1 MSGSLWVPLVARLC
15 DHARMS
21 EKLQSRTLE
30 RIGHTA
36 HGSAESMF
44 ALLLRQSWSALGLTM
59 LGLYLTINV
68 VFAVLFLLVPGSIAG
83 SEGGFADAF
92 FLSVQSLATIGYGV
106 LSPKGLWGN
115 LLVTVESFVGIAYSA
130 LATGVFFAK
139 FARPKPHVLFSRVC
153 VVNVRDGVPTL
164 CFRVGNL
171 RGVDIVE
178 AAIRVSVLRTHI
190 TAEGER
196 MRRFYD
202 IPLERDRTP
211 LFTISWLVL
220 HRIDE
225 RSPLIGATHDSL
237 VAEDARLIVSLT
249 GYDEAFGQTVYA
261 RHSYDARMIKFGE
274 RFVDVLETLPDGGV
288 RVDFGRFH
296 ETQGAPPQSAQT

>member
-1 MSGSLWVPLVARLC
+1 MSDQPKVRS
-15 DHARMS
+15 
-21 EKLQSRTLE
+21 LE
-30 RIGHTA
+30 RVGHTA
-36 HGSAESMF
+36 HDSAESLF
-44 ALLLRQSWSALGLTM
+44 ALLLRQSWGTLGLM
-59 LGLYLTINV
+59 MFGLYIAINLLFALMFLV
-68 VFAVLFLLVPGSIAG
+68 VPDSIAG

-106 LSPKGLWGN
+106 LSPKGTWGN
-115 LLVTVESFVGIAYSA
+115 LVVTMESFVGIAYSA

-139 FARPKPHVLFSRVC
+139 FARPKPHVLFSKVA
-153 VVNVRDGVPTL
+153 VVHLRDGQSAL

-178 AAIRVSVLRTHI
+178 ASIRVSLLRTHV

-211 LFTISWLVL
+211 LFAISWLVL
-220 HRIDE
+220 HRINPH
-225 RSPLIGATHDSL
+225 SPLAGATHDGL
-237 VAEDARLIVSLT
+237 VAEDARLIISLT
-249 GYDEAFGQTVYA
+249 GYDEAYGQTVYA
-261 RHSYDARMIKFGE
+261 RHTYDARMIRFGE

-288 RVDFGRFH
+288 RVDFSLFH
-296 ETQGAPPQSAQT
+296 ETTSAPTL

>member
-1 MSGSLWVPLVARLC
+1 MTDQPKVRS
-15 DHARMS
+15 
-21 EKLQSRTLE
+21 LE
-30 RIGHTA
+30 RVGHTT
-36 HGSAESMF
+36 HNSAESLF
-44 ALLLRQSWSALGLTM
+44 ALLLRQSWTTLGLM
-59 LGLYLTINV
+59 MFGLYLAINLL
-68 VFAVLFLLVPGSIAG
+68 FALLFWVVPGSIAG

-106 LSPKGLWGN
+106 LSPKGTWGN
-115 LLVTVESFVGIAYSA
+115 LLVTLESFVGIAYSA

-139 FARPKPHVLFSRVC
+139 FARPKPHVLFSKVA
-153 VVNVRDGVPTL
+153 VVHLRDGQSTL

-178 AAIRVSVLRTHI
+178 ASIRVSLLRTHV

-202 IPLERDRTP
+202 VALERDRTP
-211 LFTISWLVL
+211 LFAISWLVM
-220 HRIDE
+220 HRIDAS
-225 RSPLIGATHDSL
+225 SPLAGATHDGL

-249 GYDEAFGQTVYA
+249 GYDEAYGQTVYA
-261 RHSYDARMIKFGE
+261 RHTYDARLIRFGE

-288 RVDFGRFH
+288 RVDFSRFH
-296 ETQGAPPQSAQT
+296 ETSSAPTL